1 MFHVSWED
9 RAMATERMAL
19 LDEVGKAA
27 ASGDVDFL
35 RQSVK
40 VMAEALMQLEVAAK
54 LGAEH
59 RERTPERSGYRNGY
73 RRRDW
78 DTRAGTIELAIPRTR
93 RGSYFPSWLLEPRR
107 RAERALVA
115 VVQEAYVHGVSTR
128 KVDALV
134 RALGMEGISKSE
146 VSRLCAEL
154 DRAVRAFRERRLDEH
169 RYPYLWLDARYE
181 KVREGG
187 RIVSMAFLTAIAV
200 NERGERE
207 VLGCEAGA
215 AESTALWTGFL
226 RSLVARG
233 LSGVVL
239 VISDAHGGLRQAI
252 GSTIIGATWQR
263 CRVHLMRDVLAHV
276 PKGGQAMVAA
286 FCRTIFAQPDAAAAH
301 EQLGLV
307 AERLRQAF
315 PKAAET
321 LLAGEADV
329 LAYTAVPR
337 EHWSKVWSTNPLERL
352 NREIARRTDVVG
364 IFPNR
369 DALIRLAGALLAE
382 QHDEWLTEP
391 RRYLPQASMT
401 RLLGGGPMLTLG
413 DLLKEGVAV

>member
-1 MFHVSWED
+1 
-9 RAMATERMAL
+9 MAL
-19 LDEVGKAA
+19 LDQLGRAA
-27 ASGDVDFL
+27 AGGDLDFL

-40 VMAEALMQLEVAAK
+40 TMAEALMELEVAAK
-54 LGAEH
+54 LGADPH
-59 RERTPERSGYRNGY
+59 QRTAERTGYRNGH
-73 RRRDW
+73 RSRDW

-93 RGSYFPSWLLEPRR
+93 RGSYFPDWLLEPRR
-107 RAERALVA
+107 RSERALVA

-146 VSRLCAEL
+146 VSRLCTEL
-154 DRAVRAFRERRLDEH
+154 DRSVRAFRERRLDEH

-207 VLGCEAGA
+207 VLGCDAGA
-215 AESTALWTGFL
+215 AETTALWTGFL

-233 LSGVVL
+233 LAGVVL
-239 VISDAHGGLRQAI
+239 VVSDAHAGLRDAI
-252 GSTIIGATWQR
+252 AATILGASWQR

-276 PKGGQAMVAA
+276 PSSGQAMVAA
-286 FCRTIFAQPDAAAAH
+286 FCRTIFAQPDAAATH
-301 EQLGLV
+301 EQLGAV
-307 AERLRQAF
+307 AARLAQSF
-315 PKAAET
+315 PKAAQT
-321 LLAGEADV
+321 LLAAETDL
-329 LAYTAVPR
+329 LAYTTVPF
-337 EHWSKVWSTNPLERL
+337 EHWSKVWSTNPIERL
-352 NREIARRTDVVG
+352 NRELARRTDVVG

-369 DALIRLAGALLAE
+369 DALLRLGGALLAE
-382 QHDEWLTEP
+382 QHDEWLTDQ
-391 RRYLPQASMT
+391 RRYLPQASIT
-401 RLLGGGPMLTLG
+401 KLLGGAPLLTLG